1 MNKRKFVTMMTV
13 LSPLLLWAGAAL
25 ASTTGIAGV
34 DTAINAGAINAGG
47 RMVEAGCGFAVGAVG
62 ISHLPGHVIA
72 HAWGHAVG
80 HTMLTLLGASL
91 VTNYAA
97 VAPTF
102 GAAGAALITI
112 ANHPITHVVTHIVVR
127 SIS

>member
-13 LSPLLLWAGAAL
+13 LGPLLLWAGAAL

-34 DTAINAGAINAGG
+34 DTAINAGG
-47 RMVEAGCGFAVGAVG
+47 RLVEAGCGFAVGAVG

-80 HTMLTLLGASL
+80 HTILTLLGASL

-102 GAAGAALITI
+102 GAAGAALITV
-112 ANHPITHVVTHIVVR
+112 ANHPITHVVTHLVVR
-127 SIS
+127 TIS

>member
-1 MNKRKFVTMMTV
+1 MTV
-13 LSPLLLWAGAAL
+13 LGPLLLWAGAAL

-34 DTAINAGAINAGG
+34 DTAINAGG
-47 RMVEAGCGFAVGAVG
+47 RLVEAGCGFAVGAVG

-80 HTMLTLLGASL
+80 HTILTLLGASL

-102 GAAGAALITI
+102 GAAGAALITVV
-112 ANHPITHVVTHIVVR
+112 NHPLAHTVAHLVVR
-127 SIS
+127 SVS

>member
-1 MNKRKFVTMMTV
+1 MNKRKFVTMMAV
-13 LSPLLLWAGAAL
+13 AGPLLLWAGAAL

-34 DTAINAGAINAGG
+34 DTAINSGG
-47 RMVEAGCGFAVGAVG
+47 RLVEAGCGFAVGAVG

-102 GAAGAALITI
+102 GAAGAAVITI
-112 ANHPITHVVTHIVVR
+112 VNHPMTHVVTHLVVR
-127 SIS
+127 SLS

>member
-13 LSPLLLWAGAAL
+13 LGPLLLWAGAAL

-34 DTAINAGAINAGG
+34 DTAINAGG
-47 RMVEAGCGFAVGAVG
+47 RLVEAGCGFAVGAVG

-80 HTMLTLLGASL
+80 HTILTLLGASL

-112 ANHPITHVVTHIVVR
+112 ANHPITHVVTHLVVR

>member
-1 MNKRKFVTMMTV
+1 MNKRLLTMLTV
-13 LSPLLLWAGAAL
+13 LGPLLLWAGAAL
-25 ASTTGIAGV
+25 ASTTGIGGV
-34 DTAINAGAINAGG
+34 DTAINSGG
-47 RMVEAGCGFAVGAVG
+47 RLVEAGCGFAVGAIG

-80 HTMLTLLGASL
+80 HTILTLLGASL

-102 GAAGAALITI
+102 GAAGSALITVV
-112 ANHPITHVVTHIVVR
+112 NHPITHALTHLVVR

>member
-1 MNKRKFVTMMTV
+1 MKWSKVPWLMIGTLMVFT
-13 LSPLLLWAGAAL
+13 GAAL

-34 DTAINAGAINAGG
+34 DTAINAGG
-47 RMVEAGCGFAVGAVG
+47 RLVEAGVGFVVGAVG

-80 HTMLTLLGASL
+80 HTFLSLLGASM

-97 VAPTF
+97 LAPTF
-102 GAAGAALITI
+102 GAAGSVLITL
-112 ANHPITHVVTHIVVR
+112 ANHPMTHVITHLVVR

>member
-13 LSPLLLWAGAAL
+13 LGPLLLWAGAAL

-34 DTAINAGAINAGG
+34 DTAINAGG
-47 RMVEAGCGFAVGAVG
+47 RLVEAGCGFAVGAVG

-80 HTMLTLLGASL
+80 HTILTLLGASL

-102 GAAGAALITI
+102 GAAGAVLITI
-112 ANHPITHVVTHIVVR
+112 ANHPITHVVTHLVVR